1 MESHP
6 PFEDTHPAGPYRSV
20 PVEDNDGPSW
30 HELTPLAVTGV
41 VTLGLALFAWLLHV
55 LNA

>member
-1 MESHP
+1 
-6 PFEDTHPAGPYRSV
+6 V